1 MSETSK
7 RVVVLGS
14 TGSIG
19 SQTLEV
25 CRWRGYRV
33 VGLVAG
39 KNLDL
44 LAQQIAEFRPE
55 VVAADPSILPEL
67 KARFPSLRTAEALE
81 VAAWP
86 AEAVVGAIPGLAGL
100 PGVRTAV
107 QQGRRLALANKE
119 SMVAAGPLLWQEAE
133 QSGAEIIPVDS
144 EHSAIF
150 QSLVGEPL
158 QDVAELILTASG
170 GPFLREP
177 ADLSSV
183 TPQMA
188 LNHPRWKMG
197 PKVTIDSSTLFNK
210 GLEVLEAVQLFRVP
224 IEKVKVLIH
233 PQSYVHSMVRFQDG
247 NLKAQLGPTDMRLA
261 IQYALTYPHRP
272 PTPLR
277 DAPTPERLEFYSP
290 DTQRF
295 PALALAYQA
304 GRMGGLAPVV
314 LNAADEIAVEAFLQ
328 GQIGYL
334 EIPRVLEKVLQK
346 TPKGELTWDNI
357 HLADLEARRWAR
369 EYLKVKV

>member
-1 MSETSK
+1 VSETSK

-19 SQTLEV
+19 TQTLDV

-39 KNLDL
+39 KNLEL
-44 LAQQIAEFRPE
+44 LSQQIAQFHPQA
-55 VVAADPSILPEL
+55 VAADPAVLPVLRE
-67 KARFPSLRTAEALE
+67 RFPKLHIADALE

-86 AEAVVGAIPGLAGL
+86 AEVVVGAIPGLAGL
-100 PGVRTAV
+100 PGVRVAV
-107 QQGRRLALANKE
+107 QQGRRMALANKE
-119 SMVAAGPLLWQEAE
+119 SMVVAGPLLWQEAA
-133 QSGAEIIPVDS
+133 QHGAEIIPVDS

-150 QSLVGEPL
+150 QSLVGEPF

-170 GPFLREP
+170 GPFLHEP

-224 IEKVKVLIH
+224 IEKVKVQIH

-247 NLKAQLGPTDMRLA
+247 NIKAQLGPTDMRLA
-261 IQYALTYPHRP
+261 IQYALTYPQRP

-277 DAPTPERLEFYSP
+277 DAPIPERLEFFPP

-314 LNAADEIAVEAFLQ
+314 LNAADEVAVEAFLK

-334 EIPRVLEKVLQK
+334 EIPWLLEKVLQQ
-346 TPKGELTWDNI
+346 TPSGPLTWDNI
-357 HLADLEARRWAR
+357 FQADLEARELAR
-369 EYLKVKV
+369 ELLEVKA